1 MAQGVLQFVGQ
12 HQFFLSD
19 LGEFEQHI
27 FQGDIEQVAGVAG
40 RFDGIFQVEQVEV
53 VAGFAVELAE
63 LVKVQLLQQA
73 VFPLQANQVVEVA
86 RIGQCLFKRQHGGA
100 VLNLAELAR
109 KLFGVFNVE
118 AEQNVFDG
126 FDFLRNFFGRL
137 EQVGV
142 MLNLAAQ
149 FRLQFFKIVLVGL
162 VEFLADIGKVHHIA
176 VAKILVRAV
185 HTGQRLQEVV
195 RLDDAAQVQLFQALG
210 IKAGEQHVVNKQEV
224 DLAVLEVLHPVF
236 ALLLAAHVVQDQ
248 RGIFDPVF
256 QQGAGGVAIGL
267 RGSDQG
273 LTRVLCGVG
282 KRGQCSVHRSEDAE
296 HLPRLF
302 GAVADH
308 HAADTGIAQCAA
320 ALFEVPNDVIE
331 HGLDKLRVRVDQFAV
346 DIALLQRDGGERLLQ
361 RDFVVGGDF
370 FADQA
375 QGVAIGDGSVVVV
388 LVDVVAKQHARVVVV
403 AQERCA
409 CEADLDG
416 VAVRLAEVGQKTAL
430 WVVAAMHL
438 VQKINALDAE
448 VVVLCTHHV
457 WVVLKLLDIDHG
469 DFRLAAVVVQHLRG
483 FDVARKRF
491 AAVDGVHHQSA
502 TCELAL
508 RLNEQ
513 IQPVNNEI
521 ELRNDAFALE
531 VIGEEAGVVV
541 GQRGFTAAL
550 GVPDDALLDPGIE
563 FSLDGLGGKKLGVAH
578 HMFVQA
584 VTLVHVGQ
592 RKAQQESQAFTT
604 EQRGAE
610 AVGRRIGRFVAQKL
624 GAVLDNVEVVV
635 AQHIVFEGVIFICQK
650 LGEVQRFLFAEIVE
664 NGGVIGGAGIERTLN
679 RLR

>member
-1 MAQGVLQFVGQ
+1 M
-12 HQFFLSD
+12 
-19 LGEFEQHI
+19 
-27 FQGDIEQVAGVAG
+27 
-40 RFDGIFQVEQVEV
+40 
-53 VAGFAVELAE
+53 
-63 LVKVQLLQQA
+63 KVQLLQQA

-109 KLFGVFNVE
+109 KLFGIFDVE

-126 FDFLRNFFGRL
+126 FDFLRDFFGRL

-142 MLNLAAQ
+142 VLNLATQ
-149 FRLQFFKIVLVGL
+149 FRLQFFKIVMVGL

-236 ALLLAAHVVQDQ
+236 AFLLAAHVVQDQ

-256 QQGAGGVAIGL
+256 QQGAGCVAIGL

-273 LTRVLCGVG
+273 LPRVLCGVG
-282 KRGQCSVHRSEDAE
+282 RRGQGSVHRSEDAE

-308 HAADTGIAQCAA
+308 HAADAGIAQCAA

-331 HGLDKLRVRVDQFAV
+331 HGLDKLRVGVDQFAV

-361 RDFVVGGDF
+361 RNFVVGGDL

-375 QGVAIGDGSVVVV
+375 QGVAIGDGSVVVI

-416 VAVRLAEVGQKTAL
+416 VA
-430 WVVAAMHL
+430 
-438 VQKINALDAE
+438 I
-448 VVVLCTHHV
+448 
-457 WVVLKLLDIDHG
+457 
-469 DFRLAAVVVQHLRG
+469 
-483 FDVARKRF
+483 
-491 AAVDGVHHQSA
+491 
-502 TCELAL
+502 
-508 RLNEQ
+508 
-513 IQPVNNEI
+513 
-521 ELRNDAFALE
+521 
-531 VIGEEAGVVV
+531 
-541 GQRGFTAAL
+541 
-550 GVPDDALLDPGIE
+550 
-563 FSLDGLGGKKLGVAH
+563 
-578 HMFVQA
+578 
-584 VTLVHVGQ
+584 
-592 RKAQQESQAFTT
+592 
-604 EQRGAE
+604 
-610 AVGRRIGRFVAQKL
+610 
-624 GAVLDNVEVVV
+624 
-635 AQHIVFEGVIFICQK
+635 
-650 LGEVQRFLFAEIVE
+650 
-664 NGGVIGGAGIERTLN
+664 
-679 RLR
+679 